1 MERRK
6 YDRGAVDYA
15 ISFSGDSFGAQG
27 GTLDLSVAGC
37 RARTAFRVSK
47 GDHLWLLIHVPR
59 YEALLEVELAVVR
72 WSAGNEFGME
82 FLSVQREHE
91 QRLHEL
97 IRATNA
103 IWSGPGHFPRTN

>member
-15 ISFSGDSFGAQG
+15 ISFSGDYFGAQG
-27 GTLDLSVAGC
+27 VTLDLSVAGC

-47 GDHLWLLIHVPR
+47 GDHLWLLINVPR

-72 WSAGNEFGME
+72 WSADNEFGME
-82 FLSVQREHE
+82 FLSIQREHE

-97 IRATNA
+97 IRATKA